1 MEFKVGQKVRVKENF
16 TFTKDVVGKVGVIK
30 FVRDNGKTLAVEFD
44 LPYRLCHDCDGK
56 CAPKRGL
63 WLSPSS
69 GNFELVPEPKF
80 KVGDKIVYE
89 GKRGKV
95 YIVNEDFVHL
105 RLDENEDIMYGCSD
119 NLVEKLED
127 VQLQKGDTVKAI
139 NNEDGRKL
147 VGEIGKVIDI
157 HGDCISVE
165 FFNFI
170 DGHSC
175 LGASINDGH
184 CWNMTRK
191 NVEFLKREPVKL
203 GNRFQRGA
211 RYRYVGSEFKDKYG
225 ELCILGM
232 NGDYWK
238 NVRFNDGTFYDCKPE
253 DLIEPDKDFEW
264 KTGAVVK
271 VVKEVDDYIE
281 LKPRQGS
288 LVGKKGIIV
297 DEIPSMNIIG
307 VQFFDDIHGHDCDG
321 KGKDRHCWKIK
332 KDELEYVGVE
342 HDKEEKVKGEEKI
355 MFNVGD
361 VVIYVGDGYPSRKG
375 QTGKVV
381 EKDCG
386 GKAYLVN
393 FADGINLWVEK
404 IKRKVDAAKL
414 LTVISKKYTIKDI
427 VGIYPNEEKRVVVV
441 KFNDSEEPIRVNCS
455 ADDNFDLTIAVAL
468 AIAYKNAGSKNQ
480 FKKKIAEKTKVIKS
494 KPKKEVNPEHFGF
507 GFITSADADEEVTS
521 SDLEEVAKEAFDNM
535 FVESNKALNDF
546 LNIGLTYGQR
556 LHRARKEKKLNQA
569 DVAKLVGTVPSTISD
584 WERGKYMPKPDKR
597 KILEKVLGI

>member
-1 MEFKVGQKVRVKENF
+1 MEFEVGQKVRVKASF

-30 FVRDNGKTLAVEFD
+30 FIRDDGKTLAVEFD

-56 CAPKRGL
+56 CASKRGL
-63 WLSPSS
+63 WFTAGDSDL
-69 GNFELVPEPKF
+69 ELVPEPKF

-127 VQLQKGDTVKAI
+127 VQLQKGDTVMAI
-139 NNEDGRKL
+139 KDEDGRRL

-157 HGDCISVE
+157 HGSLVSVE

-175 LGASINDGH
+175 NGLSKNYGH

-191 NVEFLKREPVKL
+191 NVEFLKREPK
-203 GNRFQRGA
+203 
-211 RYRYVGSEFKDKYG
+211 
-225 ELCILGM
+225 
-232 NGDYWK
+232 
-238 NVRFNDGTFYDCKPE
+238 
-253 DLIEPDKDFEW
+253 KDFKW

-342 HDKEEKVKGEEKI
+342 HDKEENVKQEEKI
-355 MFNVGD
+355 MFNVKD
-361 VVIYVGDGYPSRKG
+361 VVKYVGDEYPTRKNSKC
-375 QTGKVV
+375 TVV
-381 EKDCG
+381 
-386 GKAYLVN
+386 
-393 FADGINLWVEK
+393 GICNRGRGIYEVKFDDTFQVYVTSNNLKKLYTKEEVEAMRA
-404 IKRKVDAAKL
+404 IVRR
-414 LTVISKKYTIKDI
+414 SFTINDI

-441 KFNDSEEPIRVNCS
+441 KFKDNKEPIRVNCS

-494 KPKKEVNPEHFGF
+494 KPKKEANPEHFGF
-507 GFITSADADEEVTS
+507 GFITSADAGEEVTS